1 MVETQTPDC
10 NNKVC
15 VGANVCCCKTVG
27 SSRSKIFGCSS
38 HQENHDTEILL
49 SWLLRQLSSLF
60 SPVFIMADSDS
71 DLGFFPALVQR
82 IRRRNSDLA
91 REIDDSDEES
101 LYETMPQK
109 MMKMNKKK
117 RIVRKGGLTNV
128 TYKNISKK
136 RRRYIS
142 DLYTTL
148 LDSSWTYVVLLFAS
162 SFYGSWIL
170 FGGKNIFAPAIS
182 LIPNTHSLQSST
194 MSSASLTVTSLKSI
208 FLKPTGNHAYQK
220 LTGSQPSFSS
230 PWKHNTPLA
239 TGPDRPPPTVLTP
252 LCSCRSR

>member
-1 MVETQTPDC
+1 MYPCDWLRLLE
-10 NNKVC
+10 NNLIILPLKYPKVGW
-15 VGANVCCCKTVG
+15 VFHEALIVITKFVLALM
-27 SSRSKIFGCSS
+27 SAAVRLWAHPEAKFLAAVVIKKITI
-38 HQENHDTEILL
+38 QL
-49 SWLLRQLSSLF
+49 SWLPSGLSSLF
-60 SPVFIMADSDS
+60 STVFIMADSDS
-71 DLGFFPALVQR
+71 DLGFFPSLVQR

-91 REIDDSDEES
+91 REIEDSDEES

-170 FGGKNIFAPAIS
+170 FGGIS
-182 LIPNTHSLQSST
+182 AFLGSPNS
-194 MSSASLTVTSLKSI
+194 
-208 FLKPTGNHAYQK
+208 
-220 LTGSQPSFSS
+220 
-230 PWKHNTPLA
+230 
-239 TGPDRPPPTVLTP
+239 
-252 LCSCRSR
+252 